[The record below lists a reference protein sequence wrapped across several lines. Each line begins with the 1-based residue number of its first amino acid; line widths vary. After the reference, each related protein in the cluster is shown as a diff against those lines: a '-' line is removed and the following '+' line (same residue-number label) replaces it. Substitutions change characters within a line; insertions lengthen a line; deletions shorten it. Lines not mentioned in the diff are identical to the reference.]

1 MKGQINTIL
10 LGIAVVLLAVLL
22 GMQLIGGGN
31 GVKEDRLNA
40 ADNQKQGNP
49 TANANAGNQVQQG
62 QQNQPS
68 MNQNNPAQNQNQK
81 QQKNKP
87 SPREKKANNAP
98 KTSIS
103 FEKKKHDFGEIQ
115 EGDVVTETFSF
126 QNSGQEPLII
136 ANAKGSCG
144 CTVPS
149 WPKEPI
155 PPGESGEIDVKYNSS
170 NKKGNERKTVTLTA
184 NTEPKQTRLTITADV
199 KGGDGG
205 DNKQG
210 GSPQIKRKGS

>member
-22 GMQLIGGGN
+22 GMQLMGGGN
-31 GVKEDRLNA
+31 GVKEERLNA
-40 ADNQKQGNP
+40 AGDQNKANP
-49 TANANAGNQVQQG
+49 TANAGNQG
-62 QQNQPS
+62 QQNQPQ
-68 MNQNNPAQNQNQK
+68 MNQNNPAQNQKQ
-81 QQKNKP
+81 QQKNKK
-87 SPREKKANNAP
+87 SPREKKADNAP

-126 QNSGQEPLII
+126 QNDGQEPLII

-155 PPGESGEIDVKYNSS
+155 PPGESGKIDVKYNSS
-170 NKKGNERKTVTLTA
+170 NKKGNERKTVTITA
-184 NTEPKQTRLTITADV
+184 NTQPKQTRLTITADV
-199 KGGDGG
+199 KGGDGNG
-205 DNKQG
+205 NKKG
-210 GSPQIKRKGS
+210 GPQIKRKGS